1 MEVHDRLQK
10 KESYSIEVIFYN
22 RIYGLKKERKG
33 FEVAKLV
40 SEVFSLVTYQ
50 KHFLFNAVKKK
61 KNQVQKNEQ
70 ICPF

>member
-1 MEVHDRLQK
+1 MIDYK

-40 SEVFSLVTYQ
+40 SEVF
-50 KHFLFNAVKKK
+50 
-61 KNQVQKNEQ
+61 
-70 ICPF
+70 